1 MTELVERRRSPANGW
16 WAMLLFI
23 CSEATFFGLLIASY
37 VYLRFQVTA
46 WPPPGVE
53 KPKVLLPLILTAIL
67 VSTTIPLFAAVRAGR
82 IGRVQLAWGLVLLAV
97 VIQAAYLG
105 VQIHELV
112 SELDQVNPKHSAYGS
127 IYFTLIGAHHLHVA
141 AGLLLEL
148 WLIARLWRGLTDYR
162 MKALQITALYWYFV
176 NAVALAV
183 VVAQISPSL

>member
-53 KPKVLLPLILTAIL
+53 KPKVLLPLVLTAIL

-112 SELDQVNPKHSAYGS
+112 SELDKVNPKHSAYGS

-148 WLIARLWRGLTDYR
+148 WVIARLMRGLTDYR

-176 NAVALAV
+176 NAVALAI